1 MLVRKQKVKTKSRK
15 LPLSFKR
22 RQLARKIVKNR
33 ALYTRLLFLRVRR
46 IATEVSLKSSKKLL
60 SRYADYRRARR
71 TVIERKVWLQT
82 QRVADQKA
90 LQNTRVASTN
100 SRTRRLYTG
109 RARVMRTACRR
120 LHLRVQQYRRHN
132 ARLARARLRQYRRVL
147 RRYRNLRRQQLSAAC
162 YRLGSLQTIRAVF
175 PFLRASLYP
184 VARRR
189 AKKFYRRAARRSI
202 RRRNLCVSLV
212 SIHRRMLARRPKYKQ
227 KSVRRGGRRKGS
239 LVFRKRPSFRKRAS
253 SLRVGLRL
261 RSLFKLV
268 SGRPSRRKSMSRYY
282 LRDFKRRSRVKRGR
296 SLRRVKHRRKLKR
309 GFFLKR
315 ARRLKKLKL

>member
-22 RQLARKIVKNR
+22 RQPARKIAKNR

-60 SRYADYRRARR
+60 SRYAGYRRARR
-71 TVIERKVWLQT
+71 TVVERKVWLQT
-82 QRVADQKA
+82 QRAADQKA
-90 LQNTRVASTN
+90 LQSIRAASTN
-100 SRTRRLYTG
+100 RRTRRLYTG
-109 RARVMRTACRR
+109 RARVMRAACRR
-120 LHLRVQQYRRHN
+120 LRLRVQQYRRHN

-162 YRLGSLQTIRAVF
+162 YGRGSLQTIRAVF
-175 PFLRASLYP
+175 PFLHAYLYP

-189 AKKFYRRAARRSI
+189 AKKLYRRAARRSI
-202 RRRNLCVSLV
+202 RCRNLSVPRV
-212 SIHRRMLARRPKYKQ
+212 SIRRRVLARRSKCKQ
-227 KSVRRGGRRKGS
+227 KSARRGSRRRGS
-239 LVFRKRPSFRKRAS
+239 PVLRKRASFRKRAS
-253 SLRVGLRL
+253 SLCVGLRL

-268 SGRPSRRKSMSRYY
+268 RGRPSRRKSMSRYY
-282 LRDFKRRSRVKRGR
+282 LRDFKRRNRVKRGR
-296 SLRRVKHRRKLKR
+296 PLRHVEHRRKLKR

-315 ARRLKKLKL
+315 ARRLKKLKI